1 MPNAASRTRRPVWPG
16 VPLGAAAGT
25 LATAAAVLTSPDL
38 YIDWG
43 SLAGMLVVIPA
54 CALGAAAVV
63 AIPLAVRRRIAWTAV
78 PLALVTSVVLGELIF
93 QATLGTAFARR
104 SAARH
109 WTAVERRASAERK
122 AEERAVCR
130 RVMAERPTPPPP
142 APPGAVLSRSAP
154 PEGAGSGAA
163 LLAYDRARC
172 AALLKR

>member
-1 MPNAASRTRRPVWPG
+1 MPNAASRTRSPVWPG

-25 LATAAAVLTSPDL
+25 LATAAVVLSSPDL

-54 CALGAAAVV
+54 WALGAAAVV

-78 PLALVTSVVLGELIF
+78 PLALVTSVVVGELIF

-109 WTAVERRASAERK
+109 WTAVERGAAAERE

-130 RVMAERPTPPPP
+130 RVMAERPTPAPPT
-142 APPGAVLSRSAP
+142 PPGAVLSRSVP
-154 PEGAGSGAA
+154 PKGAGSGAA
-163 LLAYDRARC
+163 LLGYDRARC
-172 AALLKR
+172 AALLER